1 MGDQWGINGEA
12 MRNAVI
18 GVIIGVVL
26 GVVIGATVIAPRI
39 PEPRVRPGPSPAQP
53 SETKAAPADGDN
65 ATPAAARKRA
75 PEAQAAGT
83 ASSSPT
89 VRWKMASA
97 YAGALPLLGAL
108 ALRVQTETWRVSGGG
123 IEIAFHEPGALVPV
137 ADMFDAVSSGALDA
151 AFAPLGLWGGRI
163 PALGLFGAVPF
174 GPPVE
179 EYLSW
184 AYFGGGEG
192 LLGEILGRHNIHGV
206 FCGIAAAEAAGWFRR
221 QVRTVDDLKGLKM
234 RIAGLGAEVMR
245 KLGVEA
251 LALAEGD
258 IFPAL
263 ESGAIDAAEF
273 SMPAIDRLL
282 GFDRLVRYYYFP
294 GWHRPATLFVL
305 MVNRSR
311 WEALSTAQRAQIEVV
326 CGDNIRHGLAEGEAI
341 QFAALKELTAKG
353 VHIRRWPNPILQALR
368 RAWREVAAERA
379 AADADFRKVW
389 QSIQTFR
396 EEYAIWRELARP

>member
-1 MGDQWGINGEA
+1 

-18 GVIIGVVL
+18 GVVIGVVL

-39 PEPRVRPGPSPAQP
+39 PEPQAGPTQP
-53 SETKAAPADGDN
+53 SETEAAPADGEH
-65 ATPAAARKRA
+65 ATPAAARQTVQMA
-75 PEAQAAGT
+75 

-89 VRWKMASA
+89 IRWKMASA

-108 ALRVQTETWRVSGGG
+108 ALRVQTETWRVSGGA

-137 ADMFDAVSSGALDA
+137 ADMFDAVSSGAVDA
-151 AFAPLGLWGGRI
+151 AFAPLGLWSGRI
-163 PALGLFGAVPF
+163 PAFGLFGAVPF
-174 GPPVE
+174 GPPAE
-179 EYLSW
+179 ETLSW
-184 AYFGGGEG
+184 AYFGGGES

-221 QVRTVDDLKGLKM
+221 PVRTVDDLKGLKM
-234 RIAGLGAEVMR
+234 RIVGLGAKVMR

-251 LALAEGD
+251 LALAGGD
-258 IFPAL
+258 IFVAL
-263 ESGAIDAAEF
+263 ESGVIDAAEF
-273 SMPAIDRLL
+273 SMPAIDRLV
-282 GFDRLVRYYYFP
+282 GFDRLVKYYYFP

-311 WEALSTAQRAQIEVV
+311 WEALSGAQRGQIEAV
-326 CGDNIRHGLAEGEAI
+326 CGDNIRHGLTEGEAI
-341 QFAALKELTAKG
+341 QFAALKDLTAKG
-353 VHIRRWPNPILQALR
+353 VQIRRWPDPILQALR
-368 RAWREVAAERA
+368 RAWQEVAAEQA

>member
-1 MGDQWGINGEA
+1 

-18 GVIIGVVL
+18 GVVIGVVL

-39 PEPRVRPGPSPAQP
+39 PEPKARPSPAQP
-53 SETKAAPADGDN
+53 SETEAAPADGEN
-65 ATPAAARKRA
+65 AAPPAAGKRA
-75 PEAQAAGT
+75 PEAEAVAAAPSGT
-83 ASSSPT
+83 AASSPAI
-89 VRWKMASA
+89 RWKMASA

-137 ADMFDAVSSGALDA
+137 ADMFDAVSSGAVDA
-151 AFAPLGLWGGRI
+151 AFAPLGLWSGRF
-163 PALGLFGAVPF
+163 PALGLFGALPF

-192 LLGEILGRHNIHGV
+192 LLGEILGRHDIHGI

-221 QVRTVDDLKGLKM
+221 PVRTVDDLKGLKM
-234 RIAGLGAEVMR
+234 RIAGLGAEVMG

-251 LALAEGD
+251 LALADGD
-258 IFPAL
+258 IFLAL
-263 ESGAIDAAEF
+263 ESGAVDAAEF

-282 GFDRLVRYYYFP
+282 GFDRLVKYYYFP

-311 WEALSTAQRAQIEVV
+311 WEALSAAQRGQIEAV
-326 CGDNIRHGLAEGEAI
+326 CGDNIRRGLAEGEAI

-353 VHIRRWPNPILQALR
+353 VHIRRWPVPILQALR
-368 RAWREVAAERA
+368 RAWREVAAEQA
-379 AADADFRKVW
+379 AADADFRRVW